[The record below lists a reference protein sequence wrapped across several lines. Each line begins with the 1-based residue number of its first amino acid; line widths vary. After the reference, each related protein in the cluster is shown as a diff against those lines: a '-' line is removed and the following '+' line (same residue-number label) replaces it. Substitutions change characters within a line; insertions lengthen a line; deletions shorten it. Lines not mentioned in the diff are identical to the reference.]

1 MGAGSPLG
9 TLKMTGYATT
19 LESIKGRT
27 NFELEQTLGF
37 GEGTLGPGFDVYRLV
52 EPVYMGDFVWRDKTR
67 YSAGWHADP
76 SVKFG
81 PDSSVVWCVQR
92 QDELRWA
99 LAKQHNFDDHAID
112 AEVRKI
118 MQKSLDELKQ
128 RSGPKMIVKVKPRVS
143 RGFYP
148 NARAGN
154 IPQWELVKEKQFSIM
169 LHGTI
174 MQPR

>member
-1 MGAGSPLG
+1 MKLVGGEVQISVRCHGHCVRPKYSRIVDNRLPI
-9 TLKMTGYATT
+9 TINLS
-19 LESIKGRT
+19 LT
-27 NFELEQTLGF
+27 NAVVFIIASVDTA
-37 GEGTLGPGFDVYRLV
+37 
-52 EPVYMGDFVWRDKTR
+52 FVITFKTVR
-67 YSAGWHADP
+67 
-76 SVKFG
+76 
-81 PDSSVVWCVQR
+81 R
-92 QDELRWA
+92 A
-99 LAKQHNFDDHAID
+99 LFSQIDAID